1 MSADEHQ
8 SSPLIM
14 HHPSLITHHQETMA
28 LVPTVVETSSRG
40 ERHYDIYS
48 RLLKEHII
56 FIGTPIVE
64 EIANLVVAELL
75 FLESEDPD
83 RDISLYI
90 NSPGGSVSAG
100 LAIYDT
106 MRFIRP
112 DVVTIC
118 MGQAASMAALLLAAG
133 TKGKRFSLPNAR
145 ILIHQPSVERIGGQA
160 TDVRIQAEEMLRMRV
175 LLSQILADATG
186 QPFDKIEQDVERDF
200 ILSPRQ
206 AVEYGLIDKVL
217 SSRDAAAN
225 ELIVKA
231 GS

>member
-1 MSADEHQ
+1 MSDERGTSIQ
-8 SSPLIM
+8 PRRFQ
-14 HHPSLITHHQETMA
+14 LITHHFQLITSCHLSLVTKETMG
-28 LVPTVVETSSRG
+28 LVPTVVESTSRG

-75 FLESEDPD
+75 FLESEDPN

-90 NSPGGSVSAG
+90 NSPGGSVTGG

-133 TKGKRFSLPNAR
+133 AKGKRFALPNSR
-145 ILIHQPSVERIGGQA
+145 ILIHQPSVGRIGGQA
-160 TDVRIQAEEMLRMRV
+160 T
-175 LLSQILADATG
+175 
-186 QPFDKIEQDVERDF
+186 
-200 ILSPRQ
+200 
-206 AVEYGLIDKVL
+206 
-217 SSRDAAAN
+217 
-225 ELIVKA
+225 
-231 GS
+231 